1 MPQDLYETLGL
12 TSHATPD
19 EIKRAYRKLARQ
31 YHPDTNPDDP
41 EAAERFKEI
50 ASAYEIL
57 SDPNR
62 KARYDQF
69 GETGSS
75 SGMPGPFGDFTD
87 LFSSFFGGAQRT
99 ASTGPNVERGEDLEV
114 ELTLDFEEAI
124 FGTETEVTV
133 RTAVACEPCEATG
146 AAVGTK
152 PVSCSRCDGI
162 GQIREMRRSILGQM
176 LTQTIC
182 PNCNGSGL
190 EIPNPCKECN
200 GEGREIKN
208 VSIPIEVQA
217 GVADG
222 NTLRLSDRGAIGRRG
237 GYYGDLYI
245 HLRVE
250 EHPIFE
256 RQGDHLLH
264 RLHIPMTQAAL
275 GVDLE
280 YETLDSIEKIS
291 VQPGTQSGHV
301 FRLKGK
307 GVPHL
312 NGRGRGDFVIEIV
325 VDTPTDL
332 TPEQEDILREY
343 AEKRN
348 EGVNSKQKR
357 TWGRR

>member
-1 MPQDLYETLGL
+1 MPQDLYEILEL

-31 YHPDTNPDDP
+31 YHPDINPDDP

-75 SGMPGPFGDFTD
+75 SGMTGPFGDFTD
-87 LFSSFFGGAQRT
+87 LFSSFFGGTHRT
-99 ASTGPNVERGEDLEV
+99 TSTRPNVERGEDLEA
-114 ELTLDFEEAI
+114 ELALDFEQAI
-124 FGTETEVTV
+124 FGTEAEVTV

-146 AAVGTK
+146 AAEGFK
-152 PVSCSRCDGI
+152 PVSCTRCDGI

-182 PNCNGSGL
+182 PSCNGSGL
-190 EIPNPCKECN
+190 EISNPCEICK

-208 VSIPIEVQA
+208 VTIPIEIQP
-217 GVADG
+217 GVAEG

-245 HLRVE
+245 HLRVA
-250 EHPIFE
+250 EHPVLE
-256 RQGDHLLH
+256 RQGDDLVH
-264 RLHIPMTQAAL
+264 RFHIPMTQAAL

-280 YETLDSIEKIS
+280 YETLDSREIIS
-291 VQPGTQSGHV
+291 VQPGTQSGHI

-312 NGRGRGDFVIEIV
+312 NGRGRGDFVIEVV

-332 TPEQEDILREY
+332 TSEQENILRDY
-343 AEKRN
+343 ADKRN
-348 EGVNSKQKR
+348 EEVNFKKKR
-357 TWGRR
+357 TLRRR